1 MQRPKSEDEFV
12 QWFLGNANAL
22 RSLAPDRAIDLIVDR
37 LAKLDDSL
45 SAEIAR
51 SPDST
56 YELIVSAGGRIELF
70 SLVKSVCVQLVAPG
84 WRVIA
89 LKPARGFDFTINSA
103 SGRVSPRGFRF
114 APMESKRKPD
124 ELGVRLFAPSEMH
137 DALAD
142 MTGLILETG
151 LGEESAA
158 LIKYVEMAPLRS
170 DSDGIGINDLGAFVH
185 WWHARRAENRGR
197 S

>member
-1 MQRPKSEDEFV
+1 MQGPRSEDEFV
-12 QWFLGNANAL
+12 RWFLGHANAL
-22 RSLAPDRAIDLIVDR
+22 GSLGPDGAVGVIVDQ

-51 SPDST
+51 CPDST
-56 YELIVSAGGRIELF
+56 YELIVSAGGHPDLF
-70 SLVKSVCVQLVAPG
+70 PLVKSVCVQLVAPG

-103 SGRVSPRGFRF
+103 GGRVSPSSFRF

-158 LIKYVEMAPLRS
+158 LIEYVEVAPLQS
-170 DSDGIGINDLGAFVH
+170 DSDGIGIHDLSAFVH
-185 WWHARRAENRGR
+185 WWHARRAENRRR